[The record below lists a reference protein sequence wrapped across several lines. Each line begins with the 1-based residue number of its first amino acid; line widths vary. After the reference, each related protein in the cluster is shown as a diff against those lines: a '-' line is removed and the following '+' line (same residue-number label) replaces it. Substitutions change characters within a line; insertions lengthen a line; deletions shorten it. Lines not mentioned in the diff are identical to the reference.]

1 MKKLRE
7 IAKAHIARCEAG
19 DMQAIRELA
28 DRLDGKPAQMLD
40 LGDADKPRLTKIVHE
55 FVHLDPQPRQGIEQ
69 QELTVGWKDVTGV
82 NSHANAAAT

>member
-1 MKKLRE
+1 MWAFQKLGGAARE
-7 IAKAHIARCEAG
+7 VP
-19 DMQAIRELA
+19 LA
-28 DRLDGKPAQMLD
+28 WRNLV
-40 LGDADKPRLTKIVHE
+40 ADKPRLTKIVHE